1 MVDKLIS
8 VIGLGAGTVLVAAKI
23 NEEIKRL
30 EELNKV
36 LCKIDKLH
44 TKYTKILSIN
54 TRNGANINE
63 ANINEARK
71 TIKELEKAWAE
82 AAEVVK
88 KKKR

>member
-8 VIGLGAGTVLVAAKI
+8 VIGLGAGTILAVGKI

-44 TKYTKILSIN
+44 MKYTKILSIN

-88 KKKR
+88 KKKK

>member
-1 MVDKLIS
+1 MVGKLIS
-8 VIGLGAGTVLVAAKI
+8 VIGLGAGTILAVGKI

-30 EELNKV
+30 EELNKI
-36 LCKIDKLH
+36 LGKIDRLH
-44 TKYTKILSIN
+44 MKYSKILNIN
-54 TRNGANINE
+54 MKNGANINE
-63 ANINEARK
+63 TNIEEARK